1 MSDELQK
8 AHEDIDAQTI
18 IFHLKE
24 LYATSFHTV
33 RFQVVCALFQT
44 SNKERFVSGHV
55 LKMICH
61 IEKLA
66 NLGFIMDHEIC
77 QDLIL
82 QFLPKEFSNFIMQ
95 FLLVFLEHAKD
106 LISMKA

>member
-1 MSDELQK
+1 M
-8 AHEDIDAQTI
+8 
-18 IFHLKE
+18 
-24 LYATSFHTV
+24 
-33 RFQVVCALFQT
+33 VCALFQT
-44 SNKERFVSGHV
+44 SYKERFVSGHV

-82 QFLPKEFSNFIMQ
+82 QSLPKEFSNYIIQ
-95 FLLVFLEHAKD
+95 FHLFDKEAALVEFHNMIK
-106 LISMKA
+106 